1 MVLSD
6 ELTSAVAEEWHVVE
20 AVHTWLQNLQ
30 NLSRPE
36 DINDVDEHGST
47 VLSLCILAGGIR
59 GGEEDVDTKYLT
71 AIRWLLSRGADV
83 TIADQRGWTPLH
95 RACNAPLEFGRNVIP
110 QLLAAGADIDATSSR
125 DCGPFFGGLTPLSI
139 SIDHFR
145 FSAGTNSDR
154 VLDPSVMD
162 EKFAHTA
169 LAYVS
174 TLIRY
179 GASIDNC
186 WDGHHAETWMRALE
200 DRTGN
205 EENFYTAPA
214 ARVLKENNYW
224 VACKALIKEVRV
236 APRKEVLLLRAL
248 AIKGR
253 AKTSDPILNFVNGL
267 PDGVAWNVLS
277 FWRVARKKIVP
288 EWGYADLGAM
298 DSPAM
303 GPMLTQTEIS
313 LNQAKLR
320 GVRDAES
327 QMCRY
332 LSHAIEQ
339 LEVSESST
347 QG

>member
-1 MVLSD
+1 MVLSE
-6 ELTSAVAEEWHVVE
+6 ELTSAVKYDEEGVVE
-20 AVHTWLQNLQ
+20 AVHTWLQ

-36 DINDVDEHGST
+36 DINDVDEKGAT
-47 VLSLCILAGGIR
+47 VLILCIVAGGIR
-59 GGEEDVDTKYLT
+59 GGQDDEDTHTNYLT
-71 AIRWLLSRGADV
+71 AIRWLLRRGADV

-95 RACNAPLEFGRNVIP
+95 RACNTFHKFGRNIIP
-110 QLLAAGADIDATSSR
+110 QLLAAGADIDAKPEMMR
-125 DCGPFFGGLTPLSI
+125 MTPLSI

-145 FSAGTNSDR
+145 CCAGTDSDFGIDQSF
-154 VLDPSVMD
+154 VD
-162 EKFAHTA
+162 EERARTA
-169 LAYVS
+169 LEYVS

-186 WDGHHAETWMRALE
+186 WDGPKLHHAETWMRALE

-205 EENFYTAPA
+205 EVQFYTTPA
-214 ARVLKENNYW
+214 ARVLKENNHW

-253 AKTSDPILNFVNGL
+253 AKTADPILNFVVNGL

-277 FWRVARKKIVP
+277 FWRVERKKIVP
-288 EWGYADLGAM
+288 SWGYYDLGAL
-298 DSPAM
+298 DTPAM
-303 GPMLTQTEIS
+303 AALTTQTEIQ